1 MRLDASKRWAGV
13 GGSLGLWGH
22 KRVREGGSWGGPGFP
37 EDRTGRFYKRIFVGG
52 GTVNFLGH
60 LGPLG
65 VSLWAS
71 FFLFLIYNYN
81 IYEYINITNVCEH
94 EADTPEVPGSEGKS
108 CENPSLA
115 SSFSPSLVSGQRG
128 ALKSGGMSFAARCL
142 SCLHSEF
149 TPAIR
154 KKTPTVPILGT
165 ATWLQERSEKGL
177 LPSRGSPCPRPIT
190 AMP

>member
-1 MRLDASKRWAGV
+1 MPSRKPWQRWMARDETGCLQALGWSGGQSGV
-13 GGSLGLWGH
+13 VGTQEGQG
-22 KRVREGGSWGGPGFP
+22 GGSWGGLGFP

-60 LGPLG
+60 LGPSG

-94 EADTPEVPGSEGKS
+94 EADTPEVLGSEGKS
-108 CENPSLA
+108 CKNPSLA
-115 SSFSPSLVSGQRG
+115 SSSSPNLVSGQRG
-128 ALKSGGMSFAARCL
+128 ASMSGGLSSAARCL

-149 TPAIR
+149 IPAIR

-165 ATWLQERSEKGL
+165 AT
-177 LPSRGSPCPRPIT
+177 
-190 AMP
+190 